1 MNRVSLGFVGG
12 LRTKNLFT
20 KVNLSD
26 KPLVSIITVVRNG
39 EDTLEKTIQSVIGQ
53 TYDNIEYILADGV
66 STDGTLEII
75 KKYEDKITYWVS
87 EPDAGISDAMNKGI
101 KLSNGELVGILH
113 SGDYYK
119 KDAVEE
125 IVKAY
130 LADKTIG
137 VLHGDLFYYKDKK
150 ESIVVS
156 PCMNPQRIWVTMIY
170 NHPTC
175 FVARRNYIN
184 FGNFDTSLKI
194 AMDYE
199 LVLRLYLRGVKFHY
213 VNKILAG
220 MNIEGAS
227 SKQAIKGLRE
237 ALHISIKY
245 GYPYHKAI
253 FFFVIKL
260 IAEFILIIF
269 LGNNRLL
276 FQNFRKYWRQA
287 ITGSR

>member
-1 MNRVSLGFVGG
+1 MP
-12 LRTKNLFT
+12 
-20 KVNLSD
+20 D
-26 KPLVSIITVVRNG
+26 KPLVSIITIVRNG
-39 EDTLEKTIQSVIGQ
+39 ARTLEQTIQSVISQSYG
-53 TYDNIEYILADGV
+53 NIEYIIIDGA

-75 KKYEDKITYWVS
+75 KKYEDKIAHWVS

-130 LADKTIG
+130 LVDKSIG
-137 VLHGDLFYYKDKK
+137 VLHGDLLYYKDKK
-150 ESIVVS
+150 ESVVVS

-175 FVARRNYIN
+175 FVARRIYKD
-184 FGNFDTSLKI
+184 FGVFDTSLKV

-199 LVLRLYLRGVKFHY
+199 LLLRFYLRNVKVHY
-213 VNKILAG
+213 VNKVLAG
-220 MNIEGAS
+220 MDVEGKS

-237 ALHISIKY
+237 VLYSSIKY
-245 GYPYHKAI
+245 GYPYHKAV
-253 FFFVIKL
+253 FFFIIKL

-276 FQNFRKYWRQA
+276 LQNFRKYWRRT
-287 ITGSR
+287 ITGSG